1 MSLIRICLGKIKNHT
16 KKTQVNIIKI
26 SFPFICY
33 RKYSINLRAFSTSL
47 TKNAL
52 SLSSTLNFVI
62 ISFSMFF
69 WIHLYIHCIA
79 VIRQFFHKFDRHALT
94 SFFNSKFRNYIF
106 FNVFVNSFV
115 CNAVI
120 RQFNLLIFMKK
131 EFKIVISLHLDILF
145 LL

>member
-1 MSLIRICLGKIKNHT
+1 MGVFHKFD
-16 KKTQVNIIKI
+16 KKCIV
-26 SFPFICY
+26 SFFNSKFRNYIFF
-33 RKYSINLRAFSTSL
+33 NVF
-47 TKNAL
+47 
-52 SLSSTLNFVI
+52 LNSFV
-62 ISFSMFF
+62 
-69 WIHLYIHCIA
+69 YIA
-79 VIRQFFHKFDRHALT
+79 VIRQFFHKFDRHALS

-120 RQFNLLIFMKK
+120 RQFNLLVFMKK